1 MQHTN
6 TGQIERAAFAGS
18 PLDTIRTEDH
28 MDEMF
33 EDVLDDADYP
43 CDDSTATRA
52 EYLEDDQFFVADLP
66 DYMPPDYD
74 QPTRFLKKSAAL
86 ALYWLGGKL
95 ELDEQFDL
103 AGLINTL
110 HFQGSASH
118 YSEKVICQTKNGHL
132 KARLLNI
139 PQPDLAFVQRR
150 ISRKLLPLELRH
162 QNSHGYLG
170 SNCQNALAA
179 HSSARSMLMF
189 DVKDAFFKVGRE
201 TLQRSLMRKGFG
213 WYVSSFLC
221 DLCLCYPVQD
231 WVKEKFGAGSEFL
244 PQGAPT
250 SAKLFDVSFWWLDHF
265 YTKFAKRHGGT
276 YSRYADNIYLSLPKE
291 EFPEALQKIALT
303 EAARVGF
310 PPHKIRKI
318 SNGRLCHALGLNL
331 RDGVVSNTK
340 AFRRS
345 LRGALHHLLYVIDHD
360 YPLGYALQKVS
371 GCMSF
376 AVREQLPSELQ
387 EMYKVCMERIQTI

>member
-1 MQHTN
+1 
-6 TGQIERAAFAGS
+6 
-18 PLDTIRTEDH
+18 

-33 EDVLDDADYP
+33 DDVLDDTDYP
-43 CDDSTATRA
+43 CDDSFATSK

-66 DYMPPDYD
+66 EYMPPDYD
-74 QPTRFLKKSAAL
+74 QPTRFLKKSATL

-95 ELDEQFDL
+95 ELDEHFDL

-110 HFQGSASH
+110 HFQGSANH
-118 YSEKVICQTKNGHL
+118 YNEKIICQTKKGRKKTQI

-139 PQPDLAFVQRR
+139 PEPNLAFIQRR

-162 QNSHGYLG
+162 PNSHGYLG

-189 DVKDAFFKVGRE
+189 DVKDAFFKIGRE
-201 TLQRSLMRKGFG
+201 TLHNSLMRKGFG
-213 WYVSSFLC
+213 WYASSFLC
-221 DLCLCYPVQD
+221 DLCLCYPAKD
-231 WVKEKFGAGSEFL
+231 WIKEQFNAGDAFL

-265 YTKFAKRHGGT
+265 YMKFARRHGGI
-276 YSRYADNIYLSLPKE
+276 YSRYADNIYISLPTE
-291 EFPEALQKIALT
+291 EFPDALQKIALT
-303 EAARVGF
+303 EAAKAGF
-310 PPHKIRKI
+310 PPHKIRRI

-331 RDGVVSNTK
+331 CNGVVSNTK

-345 LRGALHHLLYVIDHD
+345 LRGALHHLLYVIDHG
-360 YPLGYALQKVS
+360 YPIDDALQKVS

-376 AVREQLPSELQ
+376 AVKEQLPSELQ
-387 EMYKVCMERIQTI
+387 EIYKVCMEKIQTI